1 MTTLTRTGVPAHV
14 WSTEE
19 KRILVRAAR
28 QAPGRWLGDE
38 WTLSIHG
45 DTIDLFERLEDS
57 RWLRD
62 RGGRARLIAC
72 GAVLAHLENAIRVLG
87 WSPRTDLSA
96 DVLALDRVARITA
109 SARKRPETA
118 DFVRFAAMSGRSS
131 LPGPTGVA
139 SWGRKI
145 AEGCAVDGVRAGWLA
160 PRRVRALPRVAGQIS
175 RKASAAGKDQDD
187 SWSVFLVGSATEVR
201 HQLVRAGVVAQR
213 LRLAATEHGLL
224 SCVCTEPFDTPGVR
238 GSLFGLGGVPG
249 FPQLVVIVG
258 EHQKVPA
265 QKENPS

>member
-1 MTTLTRTGVPAHV
+1 MSEPPARHPDGGLEMSGRFRSTATRSICSSGWGTPVGFGIAAAAHG
-14 WSTEE
+14 S
-19 KRILVRAAR
+19 LLAAR
-28 QAPGRWLGDE
+28 CWPISKARSGYWAGSPGTE
-38 WTLSIHG
+38 
-45 DTIDLFERLEDS
+45 
-57 RWLRD
+57 
-62 RGGRARLIAC
+62 
-72 GAVLAHLENAIRVLG
+72 
-87 WSPRTDLSA
+87 LSA

-145 AEGCAVDGVRAGWLA
+145 AEGCAVDGMRAGWLA

-224 SCVCTEPFDTPGVR
+224 SCVCTEPFDTLGVR

-265 QKENPS
+265 QKGNPS